1 MKQLFKIDE
10 SEMKRILEMHENATK
25 KNYLSE
31 QETTLRQQ
39 PSGPEINGKT
49 YKIDNIKNVESL
61 NQFLNWGIT
70 NPQNSE
76 ITKNREELSFKSNDY
91 MSKVL
96 GLGPVSDLTSTEEIK
111 SKVESVY
118 NDLDNIAQNYTLAQ
132 LCGNETVEGYTP
144 TNPKSLEIARVRVK
158 SVLGWCGKTQTQLDR
173 EAKAQSKDTQQ
184 LNQERGKF

>member
-1 MKQLFKIDE
+1 
-10 SEMKRILEMHENATK
+10 
-25 KNYLSE
+25 
-31 QETTLRQQ
+31 
-39 PSGPEINGKT
+39 
-49 YKIDNIKNVESL
+49 
-61 NQFLNWGIT
+61 
-70 NPQNSE
+70 
-76 ITKNREELSFKSNDY
+76 

>member
-1 MKQLFKIDE
+1 MEQGTPQTTQPPQQLTVVK
-10 SEMKRILEMHENATK
+10 SEGTM
-25 KNYLSE
+25 
-31 QETTLRQQ
+31 
-39 PSGPEINGKT
+39 INGKRYT
-49 YKIDNIKNVESL
+49 IENIKDVNSL

-76 ITKNREELSFKSNDY
+76 ITKNRKELSFKANDY
-91 MSKVL
+91 MSKLL
-96 GLGPVSDLTSTEEIK
+96 GLGPVGDLTSTEELT

-173 EAKAQSKDTQQ
+173 EAKNAAQEKNQ
-184 LNQERGKF
+184 LEKEKGKF